1 MFAFFRK
8 STPSSAEPSSHEIK
22 PDHPVLKQTTT
33 IDKDLIESLN
43 CTITLLHKKITELE
57 ADNQRLQSVVEDLKT
72 TSAVNVRDQVHAQIE
87 QEKQYYSRLA
97 KENEELHKRIKSYQ
111 LILEDLESK
120 HQK

>member
-8 STPSSAEPSSHEIK
+8 STPSSSSHEVK
-22 PDHPVLKQTTT
+22 PDHPVLKQSTT

-57 ADNQRLQSVVEDLKT
+57 ADNHRLQSAVENLKT
-72 TSAVNVRDQVHAQIE
+72 TSAQTVREQVDAQIE
-87 QEKQYYSRLA
+87 QEKQYYSRLV